1 MNFALKSGGFLKRM
15 KIGGYEFRRDRL
27 YTKSHLWVKIYDD
40 KAKIGLDS
48 FLVRNLGDITN
59 AELAYIDEEVEEG
72 DTIATIYF
80 DDDSLEIYSPL
91 SGVII
96 NLNDNVEYDPDLLL
110 KDNYDEGW
118 LVELALSN
126 KKDAKKLLSGEEA
139 EEWFKA
145 EIEKERS

>member
-1 MNFALKSGGFLKRM
+1 M
-15 KIGGYEFRRDRL
+15 KIGGYEFRKDRL
-27 YTKSHLWVKIYDD
+27 YTKSHLWVKIDSNN
-40 KAKIGLDS
+40 ARIGLDS
-48 FLVRNLGDITN
+48 FLAKKLSDITN
-59 AELAYIDEEVEEG
+59 AELAYIDEEIEEG
-72 DTIATIYF
+72 DIIATIYF

-96 NLNDNVEYDPDLLL
+96 NLNENVEYDPDLLL

-126 KKDAKKLLSGEEA
+126 KKEVKKLLSGEEA

-145 EIEKERS
+145 EIENERS